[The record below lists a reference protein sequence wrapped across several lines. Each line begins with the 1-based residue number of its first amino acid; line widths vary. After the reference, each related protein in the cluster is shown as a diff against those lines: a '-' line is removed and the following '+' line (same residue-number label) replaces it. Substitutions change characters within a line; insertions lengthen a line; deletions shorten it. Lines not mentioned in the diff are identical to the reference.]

1 MKKILGA
8 VLVGVMAIS
17 MTACGGGKE
26 AAAAKETPAADTTKE
41 VSKEEPK
48 AEAKQDVTISYM
60 ASQDWVMDAE
70 MKLGEKF
77 TAETGIK
84 VDYQIIPSDQYNNLL
99 LTKLNAGECADIFG
113 AQSGSFDI
121 QSQLNVEKTALDLS
135 GEAWAS
141 TVDPLVAKELSVNGK
156 LYGQPTADTSSV
168 WAIAYNKKIFKDLS
182 LEIPKTYD
190 EFKAISEKIK
200 AKGITPVYECV
211 SDGWHHV
218 LWYPEIGPAYEK
230 ATPGLAEKLNTNAAK
245 FADDATM
252 KKALSQ
258 IKEMV
263 DLGYWGENYMSNTY
277 ADAPKNI
284 ASGKYAMTVANQGF
298 GAEVNKAD
306 PNFSAEDIGYF
317 VIPLVDNQ
325 ILNMNPC
332 GPSRFVYSNS
342 KNAEAA
348 KKYLE
353 FMAKPENL
361 QYMIDNTPKYNILPY
376 QGVKDKYTQTVKDFY
391 NTYKE
396 KGTVYQVAVKYLNPQ
411 WMDMG
416 KDLTAML
423 VGEAKPDTILQNI
436 DKRRADQ
443 ATAAKDTAW
452 K

>member
-1 MKKILGA
+1 MKKFLGVVLSGMMIL
-8 VLVGVMAIS
+8 S
-17 MTACGGGKE
+17 MTACGGTKE
-26 AAAAKETPAADTTKE
+26 ADTTKQAPAADTNKE
-41 VSKEEPK
+41 APA
-48 AEAKQDVTISYM
+48 AETKQDVTISYM

-77 TAETGIK
+77 TEETGIK
-84 VDYQIIPSDQYNNLL
+84 IDYQIIPSDQYSNLL
-99 LTKLNAGECADIFG
+99 LTKLNAGEGTDIFG
-113 AQSGSFDI
+113 SQSGSFDI
-121 QSQLNVEKTALDLS
+121 QSQINVEKTALDLS

-141 TVDPLVAKELSVNGK
+141 IIDPLVAKELSVNGK

-168 WAIAYNKKIFKDLS
+168 WGIAYNKKIFTDLN

-190 EFKAISEKIK
+190 EFKAVCEKIK
-200 AKGITPVYECV
+200 AGNITPIYECV

-218 LWYPEIGPAYEK
+218 LWYPEIGPAFEK
-230 ATPGLAEKLNTNAAK
+230 ATPGLADKLNTNAAK
-245 FADDATM
+245 FVDDATM

-284 ASGKYAMTVANQGF
+284 ASGKYAMFVANQGF
-298 GAEVNKAD
+298 AAEVNAAD
-306 PNFSAEDIGYF
+306 PNFNIEDIGYF

-332 GPSRFVYSNS
+332 GPSRFVYSGS
-342 KNAEAA
+342 KNADAA

-361 QYMIDNTPKYNILPY
+361 QYMIDNVPKYNTLPY
-376 QGVKDKYTQTVKDFY
+376 TGVKDKYTQTIKDFY
-391 NTYKE
+391 NTYQE

-411 WMDMG
+411 WMDIG
-416 KDLTAML
+416 KDLTGML
-423 VGEAKPDTILQNI
+423 VGDTTPETILQNI
-436 DKRRADQ
+436 DKKRNDQ
-443 ATAAKDTAW
+443 ATAANDTTW

>member
-1 MKKILGA
+1 MKKFLGVVLSGMMIL
-8 VLVGVMAIS
+8 S
-17 MTACGGGKE
+17 MTACGGTQGADTTKQ
-26 AAAAKETPAADTTKE
+26 APAADTNKE
-41 VSKEEPK
+41 ATET
-48 AEAKQDVTISYM
+48 KQDVTISYM

-77 TAETGIK
+77 TEETGIK
-84 VDYQIIPSDQYNNLL
+84 IDYQIIPSDQYSNLL
-99 LTKLNAGECADIFG
+99 LTKLNAGEGTDIFG
-113 AQSGSFDI
+113 SQSGSFDI
-121 QSQLNVEKTALDLS
+121 QSQINVEKTALDLS
-135 GEAWAS
+135 NEAWAS
-141 TVDPLVAKELSVNGK
+141 TIDPLVAKELSVNGK

-168 WAIAYNKKIFKDLS
+168 WGIAYNKKIFTELN

-190 EFKAISEKIK
+190 EFKAVCEKIK
-200 AKGITPVYECV
+200 AGNITPIYECV

-218 LWYPEIGPAYEK
+218 LWYPEIGPAFEK
-230 ATPGLAEKLNTNAAK
+230 AAPGLADKLNTNAAK
-245 FADDATM
+245 FVDDATM

-277 ADAPKNI
+277 ADAPKNM
-284 ASGKYAMTVANQGF
+284 ASGKYAMFVANQGF
-298 GAEVNKAD
+298 AAEVNAAD
-306 PNFSAEDIGYF
+306 PSFNTEDIGYF

-332 GPSRFVYSNS
+332 GPSRFVYSGS
-342 KNAEAA
+342 KNADAA

-361 QYMIDNTPKYNILPY
+361 QYMIDNVPKYNTLPY
-376 QGVKDKYTQTVKDFY
+376 TGVKDKYTQTIKDFY
-391 NTYKE
+391 NTYQE

-411 WMDMG
+411 WMDIG

-423 VGEAKPDTILQNI
+423 VGDTTPEKILQNI
-436 DKRRADQ
+436 DKKRNDQ
-443 ATAAKDTAW
+443 ATAANDTTW

>member
-8 VLVGVMAIS
+8 VLAGVMAMS
-17 MTACGGGKE
+17 MTACTGAKQAE
-26 AAAAKETPAADTTKE
+26 AAPAAPAADTTKE
-41 VSKEEPK
+41 AAPAPET
-48 AEAKQDVTISYM
+48 KQDVTISYM
-60 ASQDWVMDAE
+60 ASNEWVYDAE

-77 TAETGIK
+77 TEETGIK
-84 VDYQIIPSDQYNNLL
+84 IDYQIIPSDQYTNLL

-113 AQSGSFDI
+113 AQSGSTDI
-121 QSQLNVEKTALDLS
+121 QTQINVEKTALDLS

-168 WAIAYNKKIFKDLS
+168 WAVAYNKKIFKDMN

-190 EFKAISEKIK
+190 EFKAVCDKIK
-200 AKGITPVYECV
+200 AKNITPIYECV

-230 ATPGLAEKLNTNAAK
+230 AAPGLADKLNTNAAK

-252 KKALSQ
+252 KKALGQ
-258 IKEMV
+258 IKEMAT
-263 DLGYWGENYMSNTY
+263 LGYWGENYMSNTY

-284 ASGKYAMTVANQGF
+284 ASGKFAMTVANQGF
-298 GAEVNKAD
+298 GAEVNKVD
-306 PNFSAEDIGYF
+306 PTFSVDDIGYF

-332 GPSRFVYSNS
+332 GPSRFIYSGS
-342 KNAEAA
+342 KNADAA

-353 FMAKPENL
+353 FVARPENL
-361 QYMIDNTPKYNILPY
+361 QYMIENVPKYNTLPY
-376 QGVKDKYTQTVKDFY
+376 TGVKDKYPQSVKDFY
-391 NTYKE
+391 NAYKE

-411 WMDMG
+411 WMDIG

-423 VGEAKPDTILQNI
+423 VGDVTPETILQNI
-436 DKRRADQ
+436 DKKRNDQ
-443 ATAAKDTAW
+443 AAASKDTSW

>member
-8 VLVGVMAIS
+8 VLTGVMIIS
-17 MTACGGGKE
+17 MTACTGGKKAE
-26 AAAAKETPAADTTKE
+26 SAKETPTAGTNQEAAAPEK
-41 VSKEEPK
+41 
-48 AEAKQDVTISYM
+48 KQDVTISYM

-77 TAETGIK
+77 TEETGIK
-84 VDYQIIPSDQYNNLL
+84 VDYQIVPSDQYINLL
-99 LTKLNAGECADIFG
+99 LTKLNGGECSDIFG
-113 AQSGSFDI
+113 SQSGSFDI

-141 TVDPLVAKELSVNGK
+141 TVDSLVAKELSVNGK

-168 WAIAYNKKIFKDLS
+168 WAIAYNKKIFADLS
-182 LEIPKTYD
+182 LEIPKKYD
-190 EFKAISEKIK
+190 EFKAICEKIK
-200 AKGITPVYECV
+200 AKNITPIYECV

-230 ATPGLAEKLNTNAAK
+230 AAPGLSEKLNTNTAK
-245 FADDATM
+245 FVDDETM
-252 KKALSQ
+252 KKALGQ

-263 DLGYWGENYMSNTY
+263 DSGYWGENYMSNTY
-277 ADAPKNI
+277 ADAPKNM
-284 ASGKYAMTVANQGF
+284 ASGKYAMFVANQGF
-298 GAEVNKAD
+298 AAEVNDAD

-317 VIPLVDNQ
+317 VIPLADNQ
-325 ILNMNPC
+325 IINMNPC
-332 GPSRFVYSNS
+332 GPSKFIYSGS

-353 FMAKPENL
+353 FMARPENL
-361 QYMIDNTPKYNILPY
+361 QYMIDNVPKYNTLPFE
-376 QGVKDKYTQTVKDFY
+376 GVKDKYTKTIKDFY
-391 NTYKE
+391 NRYQE

-411 WMDMG
+411 WMDIG

-423 VGEAKPDTILQNI
+423 VGDAAPEAILQNI
-436 DKRRADQ
+436 DKRRTDQ
-443 ATAAKDTAW
+443 ALAAKDTAW